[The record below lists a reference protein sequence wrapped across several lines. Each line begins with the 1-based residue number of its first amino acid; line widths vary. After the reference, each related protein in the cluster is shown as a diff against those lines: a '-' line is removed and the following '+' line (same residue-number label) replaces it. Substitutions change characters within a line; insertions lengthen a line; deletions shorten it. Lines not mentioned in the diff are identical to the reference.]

1 MDKILLTS
9 SSPHFR
15 GNESTR
21 RIMIDVLV
29 ALVPSMIVGV
39 MVFGIKAVWVILVTT
54 VSSVIA
60 EAVSRKAMKKEQ
72 TIGDMSAVVTGVL
85 LALNFSP
92 EVPLWIPAIGGAI
105 AVIIVKQL
113 FGGIGQNFMNPALG
127 ARVILVISWPSQMTK
142 WLIPGGVDGVSS
154 ATPLGIIKE
163 GGGELP
169 SYLDMFIGNIGGCIG
184 ETSVAAI
191 LIGAAYLVARRV
203 IKLEIP
209 LMYIGTFAVL
219 TWIFTG
225 DGVFT
230 GDVLF
235 HILAGGL
242 MLGAFFMA
250 TDYSSTPMTRKGKII
265 FGFGCGILT
274 FVIRFYT
281 GYPEGVSFSII
292 LMNLVTP
299 LIDMLTIPVSFGG
312 EKKNA

>member
-1 MDKILLTS
+1 MNKMLLTS

-21 RIMIDVLV
+21 RIMIDVLI

-54 VSSVIA
+54 ISSVIA
-60 EAVSRKAMKKEQ
+60 EAVSRKAMKKDQ

-92 EVPLWIPAIGGAI
+92 EVPLWIAAIGGAI
-105 AVIIVKQL
+105 AIVIVKQL

-127 ARVILVISWPSQMTK
+127 ARVILVISWPAQMTK

-169 SYLDMFIGNIGGCIG
+169 SYFDMFIGNIGGCIG

-225 DGVFT
+225 NGAFDG
-230 GDVLF
+230 DALF

-265 FGFGCGILT
+265 FGFGCGLLT

-292 LMNLVTP
+292 LMNLLTP
-299 LIDMLTIPVSFGG
+299 LIDMFTITVSFGG
-312 EKKNA
+312 EKRNA

>member
-1 MDKILLTS
+1 MGKILLTS

-21 RIMIDVLV
+21 RIMIDVLI

-39 MVFGIKAVWVILVTT
+39 MVFGIKAVWVILVTI

-60 EAVSRKAMKKEQ
+60 EAATRKLMKKDQ
-72 TIGDMSAVVTGVL
+72 TVGDMSAVVTGAL

-92 EVPLWIPAIGGAI
+92 EIPLWLAAIGGAI
-105 AVIIVKQL
+105 AIVIVKQL

-127 ARVILVISWPSQMTK
+127 ARVILVIAWPMKMSK

-163 GGGELP
+163 GVGELP
-169 SYLDMFIGNIGGCIG
+169 SYFDMFIGNIGGCIG
-184 ETSVAAI
+184 ETSVVAI

-209 LMYIGTFAVL
+209 FVYIGTFAVL

-225 DGVFT
+225 DSVFN

-250 TDYSSTPMTRKGKII
+250 TDYSSTPMTRKGRII
-265 FGFGCGILT
+265 FGLGCGLLT

-312 EKKNA
+312 EKRNA